1 MDSASFM
8 GFYLLL
14 TGVFG
19 AIFFGQGKLSTFFE
33 PLSLL
38 FIGCT
43 VISSILLR
51 YRFSELSAVF
61 KTFSKVFFHKK
72 LDYSMLIS
80 EITKTAEVGRRDS
93 VYVLD
98 KAKIDDKFFGR
109 GILFAAQNRP
119 VEVISAMMQI
129 EIDTTREKLEKG
141 IQIIEQLA
149 SDAKMLGLLGSI
161 LRWIQLFQSNVDFNV
176 LGGANF
182 ASGALPWFYG
192 ALLAGVLM
200 PMASKLKAQMQE
212 EITHKNIALAGTLGI
227 IAGENPEFLGDKLK
241 SFLPPG
247 VKS

>member
-1 MDSASFM
+1 MDTASFM

-19 AIFFGQGKLSTFFE
+19 VVFFGQGKLLMFFD

-38 FIGCT
+38 YMGST
-43 VISSILLR
+43 LVSSILLR
-51 YRFSELSAVF
+51 YRFSEISMVI
-61 KTFSKVFFHKK
+61 KTFSKIFFHKK
-72 LDYSMLIS
+72 LDYSMLIN
-80 EITKTAEVGRRDS
+80 EVTKTAEVGRRDS

-109 GILFAAQNRP
+109 GVQFAAQNRP

-129 EIDTTREKLEKG
+129 EIDTTREKLERG

-149 SDAKMLGLLGSI
+149 TDAKMLGLLGSI
-161 LRWIQLFQSNVDFNV
+161 LRWIQVFQGNVDFNV
-176 LGGANF
+176 LGGASF
-182 ASGALPWFYG
+182 ATGALPWFYG
-192 ALLAGVLM
+192 ALVAGILM
-200 PMASKLKAQMQE
+200 PMASKLRAQMQE
-212 EITHKNIALAGTLGI
+212 ELTHKNIAMAGTLGI
-227 IAGENPEFLGDKLK
+227 IAGENPEYLADKLK